1 MGLHFTAAY
10 AERMYLAIADLSV
23 NSGMVVAIL
32 LAAFGGFCFALAR
45 QFARERRRASYLA
58 FLNNV
63 SKTAISSEG
72 AERMLA
78 EIGREIRNNFSFD
91 HIGIG
96 ILDYGAKTLE
106 IKVDAGSGNL
116 SGRQVPVEFGI
127 AGHVARTAEM
137 RLAQPP
143 EFDTTLLPEARS
155 ALCLPIVYGESTLGV
170 LNIESRYANAFGE
183 AEILIM
189 RTLADLLATALHNA
203 FVFRKLQ
210 QQAITD
216 GLTGIKTR
224 RYFLESL
231 QAEWKRAS
239 RSGRAF
245 SVVMVDLDKFK
256 EINDA
261 LGHVEGDLVL
271 ARVGRLLEQKCRQSN
286 VVARYGGDEFCIL
299 MPDTTVEQAQAL
311 SERLR
316 QWMASDPMLSDRA
329 ITGSFGV
336 ATFPLHG
343 VTVEEIIRVAD
354 SGMYASKRAGGNR
367 VSTGDAGSAE
377 TVHRQ
382 MMTSF
387 IEGFLRREHTGP
399 ELAEDLVRTLRKLSA
414 SIENPAAGKV
424 ALMEAVLTL
433 SRASEARESHAA
445 GHGDAVAHIAE
456 KIGYALKLDG
466 TELRDLVFAARV
478 HDVGKILIPERILN
492 KVEPLTPDEFYL
504 LKMHATLGADICGT
518 IPASASVQLMVRHHH
533 ERWDGDGYPDAVRGV
548 EIPQGARI
556 IAIAEAYANMTT
568 DRPYAP
574 ARDAAHAAAEL
585 QRVAG
590 TQLDPALVDVLLTR
604 VFEPMDEHAAEAG
617 A

>member
-1 MGLHFTAAY
+1 VGFHFTAAQLGC
-10 AERMYLAIADLSV
+10 MHLAIADLSV
-23 NSGMVVAIL
+23 NSGVVAAIL
-32 LAAFGGFCFALAR
+32 LAAFGGFCYALAR
-45 QFARERRRASYLA
+45 LFARERRRSSYLA
-58 FLNNV
+58 FVNNV
-63 SKTAISSEG
+63 SKIAISSEG

-78 EIGREIRNNFSFD
+78 EIGREIRNNFHFE

-96 ILDYGAKTLE
+96 ILDYGAKSLE
-106 IKVDAGSGNL
+106 IKVDAGSADMT
-116 SGRQVPVEFGI
+116 GRRVPVEFGI
-127 AGHVARTAEM
+127 TGRVARTAQIV
-137 RLAQPP
+137 LAQPP
-143 EFDTTLLPEARS
+143 EEDTLLPEARS
-155 ALCLPIVYGESTLGV
+155 ALCLPIIYGESTLGI
-170 LNIESRYANAFGE
+170 LNVESRLPHAFEE
-183 AEILIM
+183 AEVLIM
-189 RTLADLLATALHNA
+189 QTLADVLATALHNA

-231 QAEWKRAS
+231 QAEWMRAS

-245 SVVMVDLDKFK
+245 SVVMIDLDQFK

-299 MPDTTVEQAQAL
+299 MPETSLEQAQVL

-316 QWMASDPMLSDRA
+316 QWLAADPRLRDRA

-336 ATFPLHG
+336 ATFPMHG

-354 SGMYASKRAGGNR
+354 AGMYASKRAGGNR
-367 VSTGDAGSAE
+367 VSTGDTGSAE
-377 TVHRQ
+377 TAHRQ

-399 ELAEDLVRTLRKLSA
+399 ELADDLVRILHKLSA
-414 SIENPAAGKV
+414 AIENPAAGRV

-433 SRASEARESHAA
+433 SRASEARESHAI
-445 GHGDAVAHIAE
+445 GHGDAVAQIAE
-456 KIGYALKLDG
+456 KIGYALQLDSS
-466 TELRDLVFAARV
+466 ELRDLVFAARV

-492 KVEPLTPDEFYL
+492 KVEPLNADEFYL
-504 LKMHATLGADICGT
+504 LKMHATLGAEICSA
-518 IPASASVQLMVRHHH
+518 IPSSGSVQLMVRNHH
-533 ERWDGDGYPDAVRGV
+533 ERWDGEGYPDRVRGS

-556 IAIAEAYANMTT
+556 IAVAEAWTNMTSE
-568 DRPYAP
+568 RPYAP
-574 ARDAAHAAAEL
+574 PREAAQAAAEM

-590 TQLDPALVDVLLTR
+590 RQLDPALVELLLTR
-604 VFEPMDEHAAEAG
+604 VFEQVDERAAEADD
-617 A
+617 